1 MLGFVGVSLGLFIGI
16 CCLSN
21 TKSLNTSL
29 LMPLVNDKNENMINK
44 IIPAIKVIL
53 NALVNVFIVD
63 LGTAAIIV
71 VIFVVSLARELM
83 PTFTISVNE
92 ENNFVAEAIIMT
104 MTKGIMK

>member
-1 MLGFVGVSLGLFIGI
+1 MSLSI
-16 CCLSN
+16 
-21 TKSLNTSL
+21 SLNLKPSV
-29 LMPLVNDKNENMINK
+29 PLPVFANLTCAVNDKNENMINK

-53 NALVNVFIVD
+53 NAFVNVFIVD